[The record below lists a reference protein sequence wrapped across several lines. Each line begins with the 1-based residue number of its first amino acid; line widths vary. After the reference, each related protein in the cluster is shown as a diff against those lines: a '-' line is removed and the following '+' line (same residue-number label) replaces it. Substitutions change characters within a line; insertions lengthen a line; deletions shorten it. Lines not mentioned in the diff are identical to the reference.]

1 MRRGSKWLV
10 LPVTGLFLFG
20 VFSGPESRTW
30 AMDAAAAARETGAEV
45 DEPPE
50 TGQVPD
56 TMDTTAEI
64 VVDEPDGMFDAVE
77 AALSGDGLSG
87 IGDIETYLRQELGD
101 SNHRLTFGDLMRAL
115 ASGNM
120 REAASLCLEGLRQ
133 EIFGELQGKE
143 RMAGRLLALG
153 LFGALFAGFSEVF
166 SGGHMAETG
175 FFLTYLMAF
184 ALLAAV
190 FRESAEA
197 AARILDSQ
205 IQFMKVL
212 LPSYFTAVVWSGAGL
227 SSAAWYEAAL
237 FLIAGVQKLYAGL
250 LLSLVR
256 IYFLSVMA
264 GSMVKED
271 MLSRMLDLL
280 KSAVQWG
287 SRSLIGL
294 VLGFQLVQGM
304 VLPYADS
311 VKNAGMQRLLQAI
324 PGIGAGAG
332 AVTKL
337 MLGSGVLIKN
347 AMGAA
352 AVLLLFLISIVPLA
366 RLFVLYLI
374 YRGVAAVLQ
383 PVADK
388 RLVVCLSGAAQA
400 QKMLLTVTA
409 SCFLLFAVTIA
420 LICQGTN
427 AAYLAS

>member
-30 AMDAAAAARETGAEV
+30 AMDAAGAARETGAEV

-56 TMDTTAEI
+56 TMDTTGEI
-64 VVDEPDGMFDAVE
+64 VVDESDGMFDAVE

-101 SNHRLTFGDLMRAL
+101 SSHRLTFGDLMRAL

-166 SGGHMAETG
+166 SGGHIAETG

-264 GSMVKED
+264 GSLVMED
-271 MLSRMLDLL
+271 LLSRMLDLL
-280 KSAVQWG
+280 
-287 SRSLIGL
+287 
-294 VLGFQLVQGM
+294 
-304 VLPYADS
+304 
-311 VKNAGMQRLLQAI
+311 
-324 PGIGAGAG
+324 
-332 AVTKL
+332 
-337 MLGSGVLIKN
+337 
-347 AMGAA
+347 
-352 AVLLLFLISIVPLA
+352 
-366 RLFVLYLI
+366 
-374 YRGVAAVLQ
+374 
-383 PVADK
+383 
-388 RLVVCLSGAAQA
+388 
-400 QKMLLTVTA
+400 
-409 SCFLLFAVTIA
+409 
-420 LICQGTN
+420 
-427 AAYLAS
+427 

>member
-30 AMDAAAAARETGAEV
+30 AMDAAGAARETGAEV

-56 TMDTTAEI
+56 TMDTTGEI
-64 VVDEPDGMFDAVE
+64 VVDESDGMFDAVE

-101 SNHRLTFGDLMRAL
+101 SSHRLTFGDLMRAL

-166 SGGHMAETG
+166 SGGHIAETG

-237 FLIAGVQKLYAGL
+237 VLIAGVQKLYAGL

-324 PGIGAGAG
+324 PGIGSGAG

-352 AVLLLFLISIVPLA
+352 AVLLLFLFSIVPLA

>member
-30 AMDAAAAARETGAEV
+30 AMDAAGAARETGAEV

-56 TMDTTAEI
+56 TMDTTGEI
-64 VVDEPDGMFDAVE
+64 VVDESDGMFDAVE

-101 SNHRLTFGDLMRAL
+101 SSHRLTFGDLMRAL

-120 REAASLCLEGLRQ
+120 REAASLRREGLRQ
-133 EIFGELQGKE
+133 EICGGLQGKA

-324 PGIGAGAG
+324 PGIGSGAG

-352 AVLLLFLISIVPLA
+352 AVLLLFLFSIVPLA

>member
-56 TMDTTAEI
+56 TMDTTGEI

-101 SNHRLTFGDLMRAL
+101 SSHRLTFGDLMRAL

-324 PGIGAGAG
+324 PGIGSGAG

-347 AMGAA
+347 AIGAA
-352 AVLLLFLISIVPLA
+352 AVLLLFLFSIVPLA

>member
-1 MRRGSKWLV
+1 
-10 LPVTGLFLFG
+10 
-20 VFSGPESRTW
+20 
-30 AMDAAAAARETGAEV
+30 
-45 DEPPE
+45 
-50 TGQVPD
+50 
-56 TMDTTAEI
+56 
-64 VVDEPDGMFDAVE
+64 
-77 AALSGDGLSG
+77 
-87 IGDIETYLRQELGD
+87 
-101 SNHRLTFGDLMRAL
+101 
-115 ASGNM
+115 
-120 REAASLCLEGLRQ
+120 
-133 EIFGELQGKE
+133 
-143 RMAGRLLALG
+143 
-153 LFGALFAGFSEVF
+153 
-166 SGGHMAETG
+166 
-175 FFLTYLMAF
+175 MAF

-324 PGIGAGAG
+324 PGIGSGAG

-347 AMGAA
+347 AMERQR
-352 AVLLLFLISIVPLA
+352 FFFCFCFPL
-366 RLFVLYLI
+366 
-374 YRGVAAVLQ
+374 
-383 PVADK
+383 
-388 RLVVCLSGAAQA
+388 CLWQDCLCS
-400 QKMLLTVTA
+400 T
-409 SCFLLFAVTIA
+409 
-420 LICQGTN
+420 
-427 AAYLAS
+427 

>member
-30 AMDAAAAARETGAEV
+30 AMDAAGAARETGAEV

-56 TMDTTAEI
+56 TMDTTGEI
-64 VVDEPDGMFDAVE
+64 VVDESDGMFDAVE

-101 SNHRLTFGDLMRAL
+101 SSHRLTFGDLMRAL

-212 LPSYFTAVVWSGAGL
+212 LPS
-227 SSAAWYEAAL
+227 
-237 FLIAGVQKLYAGL
+237 
-250 LLSLVR
+250 
-256 IYFLSVMA
+256 
-264 GSMVKED
+264 
-271 MLSRMLDLL
+271 
-280 KSAVQWG
+280 
-287 SRSLIGL
+287 
-294 VLGFQLVQGM
+294 
-304 VLPYADS
+304 
-311 VKNAGMQRLLQAI
+311 LQ
-324 PGIGAGAG
+324 
-332 AVTKL
+332 
-337 MLGSGVLIKN
+337 
-347 AMGAA
+347 
-352 AVLLLFLISIVPLA
+352 
-366 RLFVLYLI
+366 
-374 YRGVAAVLQ
+374 
-383 PVADK
+383 
-388 RLVVCLSGAAQA
+388 
-400 QKMLLTVTA
+400 
-409 SCFLLFAVTIA
+409 
-420 LICQGTN
+420 
-427 AAYLAS
+427 

>member
-1 MRRGSKWLV
+1 MRRGRIWLV
-10 LPVTGLFLFG
+10 LPVTGFFLFCMFFRIWPG
-20 VFSGPESRTW
+20 EKAW
-30 AMDAAAAARETGAEV
+30 AMDGKVSADASG
-45 DEPPE
+45 DL
-50 TGQVPD
+50 
-56 TMDTTAEI
+56 
-64 VVDEPDGMFDAVE
+64 FDAVE
-77 AALSGDGLSG
+77 AALSGDEPGG
-87 IGDIETYLRQELGD
+87 MGDIESYLRQELGT
-101 SNHRLTFGDLMRAL
+101 SAHPITFADLMRAL
-115 ASGNM
+115 ASGNTK
-120 REAASLCLEGLRQ
+120 EAASLCLEGLQQ
-133 EIFGELQGKE
+133 EVLGELQGKN

-153 LFGALFAGFSEVF
+153 MFGALFAGFSEVF
-166 SGGHMAETG
+166 SGGPMAETG

-184 ALLAAV
+184 ALLASA
-190 FRESAEA
+190 FGESAGA
-197 AARILDSQ
+197 AARVLERQ

-237 FLIAGVQKLYAGL
+237 FLIAGAEKLYAGL
-250 LLSLVR
+250 LIPLIR

-271 MLSRMLDLL
+271 MLSRMMELL
-280 KSAVQWG
+280 KSGIQWG
-287 SRSLIGL
+287 SRSLIGA

-324 PGIGAGAG
+324 PGIGDGAG

-347 AMGAA
+347 TMGAA
-352 AVLLLFLISIVPLA
+352 AVLLLFLFSILPLA
-366 RLFVLYLI
+366 RILVLYLL

-388 RLVVCLSGAAQA
+388 RLVACLSGAAQA
-400 QKMLLTVTA
+400 QSMLLTVAA
-409 SCFLLFAVTIA
+409 SGFLLFAVTIA

>member
-56 TMDTTAEI
+56 TMDTTGEI

-77 AALSGDGLSG
+77 AALSGEELSG

-227 SSAAWYEAAL
+227 SSAAWYEAVL

-271 MLSRMLDLL
+271 MLSRILDLL

-352 AVLLLFLISIVPLA
+352 AVLLLFLFSIVPLA

>member
-1 MRRGSKWLV
+1 MRRGRRWLV
-10 LPVTGLFLFG
+10 LPVTGFFLFCVCFLFRPG
-20 VFSGPESRTW
+20 TQAW
-30 AMDAAAAARETGAEV
+30 AMDTETN
-45 DEPPE
+45 D
-50 TGQVPD
+50 
-56 TMDTTAEI
+56 
-64 VVDEPDGMFDAVE
+64 MFDAVE
-77 AALSGDGLSG
+77 SALSGDGLSG
-87 IGDIETYLRQELGD
+87 IGDIEDYLRQELGV
-101 SNHRLTFGDLMRAL
+101 SGHRLSFSDLMRAL
-115 ASGNM
+115 ASGNTK
-120 REAASLCLEGLRQ
+120 EAASLCLEGLRQ
-133 EIFGELQGKE
+133 AAFGELQGKN

-153 LFGALFAGFSEVF
+153 LFGALFAGFSEIF
-166 SGGHMAETG
+166 SGGPMAETG
-175 FFLTYLMAF
+175 FFLTYLMMF

-190 FRESAEA
+190 FGESAGA
-197 AARILDSQ
+197 AAQVLERQ

-227 SSAAWYEAAL
+227 SSGAWYEAAL

-250 LLSLVR
+250 LLPLVR

-271 MLSRMLDLL
+271 MLSRMMELL
-280 KSAVQWG
+280 KSGISWG
-287 SRSLIGL
+287 SRSLLGI
-294 VLGFQLVQGM
+294 VLGFQLIQGM

-324 PGIGAGAG
+324 PGIGDGAG

-347 AMGAA
+347 TMGAA
-352 AVLLLFLISIVPLA
+352 AVLLLFVFSILPLV
-366 RLFVLYLI
+366 RILVLYLL

-388 RLVVCLSGAAQA
+388 RLVACLSGAAQA
-400 QKMLLTVTA
+400 QGMLLKVAA
-409 SCFLLFAVTIA
+409 SGFLLFAVTIA

>member
-50 TGQVPD
+50 MGQVPD
-56 TMDTTAEI
+56 TMDTTGEI

-101 SNHRLTFGDLMRAL
+101 SSHRLTFGDLMRAL

-212 LPSYFTAVVWSGAGL
+212 LPSYFAAVVWSGAGL

-237 FLIAGVQKLYAGL
+237 FLIAGVQRLYAGL
-250 LLSLVR
+250 LLPLVR
-256 IYFLSVMA
+256 IYFLAVVA
-264 GSMVKED
+264 GSMTRED
-271 MLSRMLDLL
+271 MLSKLL
-280 KSAVQWG
+280 ELFKTGILWA

-294 VLGFQLVQGM
+294 VIGFQLIQGM

-311 VKNAGMQRLLQAI
+311 IRNAGVQRLLQAI
-324 PGIGAGAG
+324 PGVGDGAGAL
-332 AVTKL
+332 TKL

-347 AMGAA
+347 TLGAA
-352 AVLLLFLISIVPLA
+352 AVLVLFLLSVWPLA

-388 RLVVCLSGAAQA
+388 RLVACIGGAAEA
-400 QKMLLTVTA
+400 QKLLLTVAA
-409 SCFLLFAVTIA
+409 SGFLLFAVTLA

>member
-30 AMDAAAAARETGAEV
+30 AMDAAGAARETGAEV

-56 TMDTTAEI
+56 TMDTTGEI
-64 VVDEPDGMFDAVE
+64 VVDESDGMFDAVE

-101 SNHRLTFGDLMRAL
+101 SSHRLTFGDLMRAL

-166 SGGHMAETG
+166 SGGHIAETG

-324 PGIGAGAG
+324 PGIGSGAG

-347 AMGAA
+347 AMGAS
-352 AVLLLFLISIVPLA
+352 AVLLLFLLSIVPLSG
-366 RLFVLYLI
+366 LFVLYLI

>member
-56 TMDTTAEI
+56 TMDTTGEI

-101 SNHRLTFGDLMRAL
+101 SSHRLTFGDLMRAL

-153 LFGALFAGFSEVF
+153 LFGALFAGF

-324 PGIGAGAG
+324 PGIGSGAG

-352 AVLLLFLISIVPLA
+352 AVLLLFLFSIVPLA

>member
-30 AMDAAAAARETGAEV
+30 AMAAAAAARETGAEV

-56 TMDTTAEI
+56 TMDTTGEI

-101 SNHRLTFGDLMRAL
+101 SSHRLTFGDLMRAL

-237 FLIAGVQKLYAGL
+237 FLIAGVQKFYAGL

-352 AVLLLFLISIVPLA
+352 AVLLLFLFSIVPLA

>member
-30 AMDAAAAARETGAEV
+30 AMDAAGAARETGAEV

-56 TMDTTAEI
+56 TMDTTGEI
-64 VVDEPDGMFDAVE
+64 VVDESDGMFDAVE

-101 SNHRLTFGDLMRAL
+101 SSHRLTFGDLMRAL

-324 PGIGAGAG
+324 PGIGSGAG

-352 AVLLLFLISIVPLA
+352 AVLLLFLFSIVPLA

-409 SCFLLFAVTIA
+409 SWFLLFAVTIA

>member
-30 AMDAAAAARETGAEV
+30 AMDAAGAARETGAGV

-56 TMDTTAEI
+56 TMDTTGEI

-101 SNHRLTFGDLMRAL
+101 SSHRLTFGDLMRAL

-264 GSMVKED
+264 GSLVKED

-324 PGIGAGAG
+324 PGIGAGA
-332 AVTKL
+332 VTKL

-352 AVLLLFLISIVPLA
+352 AVLLLFLFSIVPLA

>member
-30 AMDAAAAARETGAEV
+30 AMDAAGAARETGAEV

-56 TMDTTAEI
+56 TMDTTGEI
-64 VVDEPDGMFDAVE
+64 VVDESDGMFDAVE

-101 SNHRLTFGDLMRAL
+101 SSHRLTFGDLMRAL

-166 SGGHMAETG
+166 SGGHIAETG

-237 FLIAGVQKLYAGL
+237 FLIAGDAEALRGTFTLAGAHLFSVGHGRFHGKGRYA
-250 LLSLVR
+250 VPD
-256 IYFLSVMA
+256 A
-264 GSMVKED
+264 GSFKI
-271 MLSRMLDLL
+271 
-280 KSAVQWG
+280 
-287 SRSLIGL
+287 RS
-294 VLGFQLVQGM
+294 
-304 VLPYADS
+304 S
-311 VKNAGMQRLLQAI
+311 VG
-324 PGIGAGAG
+324 
-332 AVTKL
+332 
-337 MLGSGVLIKN
+337 
-347 AMGAA
+347 
-352 AVLLLFLISIVPLA
+352 
-366 RLFVLYLI
+366 
-374 YRGVAAVLQ
+374 Q
-383 PVADK
+383 PVFD
-388 RLVVCLSGAAQA
+388 R
-400 QKMLLTVTA
+400 
-409 SCFLLFAVTIA
+409 SCPGVPVKSRAWCSLMRIL
-420 LICQGTN
+420 
-427 AAYLAS
+427 

>member
-56 TMDTTAEI
+56 TMDTTGEI

-101 SNHRLTFGDLMRAL
+101 SSHRLTFGDLMRAL

-212 LPSYFTAVVWSGAGL
+212 LPSYFPPVGWAGAGL

-237 FLIAGVQKLYAGL
+237 FLIAGVQKLYTGL

-264 GSMVKED
+264 GSMGKED

-352 AVLLLFLISIVPLA
+352 AVLLLFLFSIVPLA

>member
-56 TMDTTAEI
+56 TMDTTGEI

-101 SNHRLTFGDLMRAL
+101 SSHRLTFGDLMRAL

-197 AARILDSQ
+197 AA
-205 IQFMKVL
+205 
-212 LPSYFTAVVWSGAGL
+212 
-227 SSAAWYEAAL
+227 WYEAAL
-237 FLIAGVQKLYAGL
+237 VLIAGVQKLYAGL

-352 AVLLLFLISIVPLA
+352 AVLLLFLFSIVPLA

>member
-50 TGQVPD
+50 MGQVPD
-56 TMDTTAEI
+56 TMDTTGEI

-352 AVLLLFLISIVPLA
+352 AVLLLFLFSIVPLA

-388 RLVVCLSGAAQA
+388 RLVVCLSGAARA